1 MGCSSTALV
10 LVPRRALIL
19 GFRGFPGNPRPQ
31 VFLAAGILQTYTESL
46 SALVFER
53 VSMSPSQT
61 DSACEQPAATEPI
74 RLGIEPERRPMP
86 YPEGL
91 PLMSLLA
98 AALIS
103 FAFLATAS
111 WSRFPFLM
119 DFVIV
124 GGGLGPLLLPVLSD
138 SVLLEALVGTAFL
151 TIITLTILLA
161 ERQRRFPDWLP
172 FVASF
177 PVAWGLTLPSALELG
192 GTLLAWLVFG
202 AMVAGVFCLHWRV
215 FTWARVIWD

>member
-1 MGCSSTALV
+1 
-10 LVPRRALIL
+10 
-19 GFRGFPGNPRPQ
+19 
-31 VFLAAGILQTYTESL
+31 
-46 SALVFER
+46 
-53 VSMSPSQT
+53 MSPSQT

-111 WSRFPFLM
+111 WSRFPFLI

-124 GGGLGPLLLPVLSD
+124 GGGLGPFLLPVLSD

-172 FVASF
+172 FVTSF
-177 PVAWGLTLPSALELG
+177 PVAWGLTLPSVLELG